1 MNLFVLIFFYYDYEY
16 MYEIINRWM
25 EILGQSRKF
34 QQLITK
40 RRRRKSSRLSPRWRT
55 SPSSVTIIILFY
67 QNIFNINYHFIG
79 DDATIDDEA
88 AVKGEVEDV

>member
-1 MNLFVLIFFYYDYEY
+1 MNLFVLKNFYYDYEY
-16 MYEIINRWM
+16 MYEIIYRWM

-40 RRRRKSSRLSPRWRT
+40 RRRRKSSRLCPRWRT
-55 SPSSVTIIILFY
+55 SPSSVIIIILFY

-79 DDATIDDEA
+79 DDAVDDEA